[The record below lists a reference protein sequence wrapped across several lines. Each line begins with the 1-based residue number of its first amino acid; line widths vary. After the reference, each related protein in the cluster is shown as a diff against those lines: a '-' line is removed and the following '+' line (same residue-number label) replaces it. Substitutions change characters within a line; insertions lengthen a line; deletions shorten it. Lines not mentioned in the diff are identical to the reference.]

1 MFSDGMVGVCVCV
14 WEGGGS
20 GGGRGVVIV
29 DMFSDLWYVRGARYE
44 VYLSS
49 IYRFTLFCGDLFS
62 DSLV

>member
-1 MFSDGMVGVCVCV
+1 M
-14 WEGGGS
+14 
-20 GGGRGVVIV
+20 IV

-49 IYRFTLFCGDLFS
+49 IYRFTLFSGDLFS